1 MKSHKQHLNEQ
12 LKDPAFRKG
21 YSEEKQLIGLAVK
34 ISMERERLGISQAD
48 LAKKASITRQQL
60 SKVED
65 GANCNVK
72 TLVKVCTAL
81 GLRLDLA
88 MDRSKSALT
97 R

>member
-1 MKSHKQHLNEQ
+1 MKSHEQHLNEH
-12 LKDPAFRKG
+12 LKDPAFRRG
-21 YSEEKQLIGLAVK
+21 YSEEKQLIGLAVN
-34 ISMERERLGISQAD
+34 ISMERERLGISRAD

-88 MDRSKSALT
+88 RDRGKSALA